1 MISKEKSVIKQIIF
15 AYELKS
21 GYCVTE
27 TLESKEEKYLIK
39 KSSIANVR
47 FLKINDKWFIIFNIM
62 GLQNVIKCCILSIGS
77 VRLAERYALRVVG
90 DTHREYRLLK
100 ISRPP
105 GRPLLSMVTR
115 VVFLFIY
122 HYVSL
127 NYI

>member
-1 MISKEKSVIKQIIF
+1 MLEIQQIIICIKQM
-15 AYELKS
+15 S
-21 GYCVTE
+21 
-27 TLESKEEKYLIK
+27 K

-47 FLKINDKWFIIFNIM
+47 FLKINDKWFMIFNIM

-115 VVFLFIY
+115 VVFYLYSIM
-122 HYVSL
+122 
-127 NYI
+127 